1 VRGIFLMANKAMFDV
16 TKLDLEKYSKS
27 LGLAIHPR
35 VRFLQKHEKKQAE
48 LDRERQ
54 LKAG

>member
-1 VRGIFLMANKAMFDV
+1 MRGIFLMANKAMFDV